1 MKNTSVESERN
12 ASGLAGCSEWV
23 RRIQDEIARCAPYEA
38 GVLITGP
45 TGTGKELIARAI
57 HLQSPRA
64 AQPFIPVDCTTL
76 TAALFASQLF
86 GHRKGAFTGAD
97 YETLGCFRAAQ
108 GGTIFLDEIGDLK
121 LDLQAKLLRV
131 LQERTVVP
139 VGGHEG
145 RPIDVRIVAATNR
158 DLKRDVVQRRSRE
171 DLYFR
176 LNVVSLEAIG
186 LCDRRDD
193 IPALCEHFLDQ
204 LGKRSGFPRKSLS
217 SGAMELLTLFE
228 WPGNVRQ
235 LQHVI
240 EQAAIIC
247 QEDVIS
253 LPLVHELIEK
263 ARLPERRRKQHAS
276 ALVEDAGQPIGSTVE
291 GAAFRSAGTCRP
303 DVWKTLNQVE
313 NEHIRSTIDRT
324 YYNQTAAADLLGISR
339 YALMRKL
346 KRFKISVT
354 RPESAPLDVPA
365 REA

>member
-1 MKNTSVESERN
+1 MKNTSIDSQRMPP
-12 ASGLAGCSEWV
+12 GLVGRSEWV
-23 RRIQDEIARCAPYEA
+23 TCIQAEIARCATYEA
-38 GVLITGP
+38 SVLITGP

-76 TAALFASQLF
+76 TSALFASQLF

-97 YETLGCFRAAQ
+97 FETLGCFRAAQ
-108 GGTIFLDEIGDLK
+108 GGTIFLDEIGDLE

-145 RPIDVRIVAATNR
+145 LPIDVRVVAATNR
-158 DLKRDVVQRRSRE
+158 NLKRDVVRRRFRE
-171 DLYFR
+171 ELYFR
-176 LNVVSLEAIG
+176 LNVVSFETIG
-186 LCDRRDD
+186 LRHRRED
-193 IPALCEHFLDQ
+193 ISVLCEYFLDQ
-204 LGKRSGFPRKSLS
+204 LGERSGFPRKTLS
-217 SGAMELLTLFE
+217 SGAIELLTLFD

-247 QEDVIS
+247 QEDVIT

-263 ARLPERRRKQHAS
+263 ARLPHRRRRQHTS
-276 ALVEDAGQPIGSTVE
+276 AQSDDGNRQAGSLVEEEDGR
-291 GAAFRSAGTCRP
+291 GAASFTP
-303 DVWKTLNQVE
+303 PTWKTLNEVE

-324 YYNQTAAADLLGISR
+324 YYNQTAAASLLGISR

-354 RPESAPLDVPA
+354 KPDSPSHDRPAPQ
-365 REA
+365 R